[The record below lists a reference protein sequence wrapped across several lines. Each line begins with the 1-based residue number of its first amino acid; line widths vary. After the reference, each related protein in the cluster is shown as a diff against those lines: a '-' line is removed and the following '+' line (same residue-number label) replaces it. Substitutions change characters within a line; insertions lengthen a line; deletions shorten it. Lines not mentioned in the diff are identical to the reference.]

1 MMPIYCIKHFLKYN
15 NNMCINLGIR
25 NETRIIYWLRNLNLN
40 MSSVADKKILFKE
53 NGLIF
58 LRDVVYFSSQEKI
71 KQFIFMN
78 RD

>member
-1 MMPIYCIKHFLKYN
+1 
-15 NNMCINLGIR
+15 MCINLGIR

-58 LRDVVYFSSQEKI
+58 LRDVVYFFITGKNKTIYIHESRLVNSIENGKNI
-71 KQFIFMN
+71 KL
-78 RD
+78 